1 MALSRPGAREV
12 LRTIRERRLGMMDI
26 EREQRKAEKEYR
38 EAIQGM
44 GSESLE
50 ILADLRGETP
60 PPPMDADA
68 QAFLAGDQDDEDA
81 WEDVESD
88 DAAQEAITLAIRDVM
103 ATYGGIRLKSD
114 KRTWRERV
122 ENMEKNWAPIIPALV
137 DAYLTWRYPPV
148 VPPDLEL
155 NPDYT
160 FTIDVIDIYNLST
173 LTTITRSADCSAAVA
188 LVRHGYLGNTPINPS
203 LAISLKTL
211 ELFRCLK
218 LVKASFSA
226 EVFAKLICYQY
237 YIPYRPTYRTA
248 IADAFDTYL
257 TIQRLISDRIMK
269 SLGRDEPDWR
279 ARNACPACSYALH
292 DEKPPHFSRLI
303 CMDGNNSLKRL
314 ATTGK
319 RSTGDTRSFD
329 SDYYL
334 PREFVDRYAHEVKAR
349 QKQPHANVP
358 RRGDRSDD
366 EGDDESDADDDA
378 ANGGGDPT
386 DGKPEAP
393 SPCASNWKAAAADE
407 KKRMWGIFEETGIF
421 ASACR
426 HGLILWVADMVRS
439 GEQAKYAL
447 ATVAKSQNTLG
458 AKLMIAYDIGCDF
471 SETVMNSSL
480 GPQALALG
488 TRFCVNAFHGYS
500 HSYNCQVV
508 FHPNVIVGMGLED
521 PEVLEHIFSG
531 SNQLAPANIALMLL
545 NNLTQALEIIRTQ
558 TPVLEQALQSL
569 QLSRDDLDRFAV
581 EEREFFLNLRDE
593 EDSNL
598 HAVAYVEA
606 LQELR
611 SASEELATASRRFN
625 DKAPD
630 TPQISWDEPRTGATD
645 YDADLSNTR
654 KLETRRR
661 YLRERVKQ
669 LTAEVAEMEV
679 ALNIEIRWQPCDAS
693 YKQTLQYIATRKY
706 QRALGK
712 LQRLVILRLFELH
725 KMNLA
730 QTGYRMRTYI
740 AKNLQR
746 RCKAI
751 RNAVKE
757 YNAAA
762 QALDPPREPLDWT
775 KVSHYTFL
783 EQFTLLQDTR
793 DDLHNKPWSQAHI
806 RETMRIF
813 RRITRAHEEI
823 KNVNREARRLH
834 THIRDEERLLTR
846 MLGDLKQRGDPLHGA
861 LLEYARHRRAANA
874 RNLAYLQRMY
884 ALEGFTGNPT
894 PGIRAGSV
902 PSASTSD
909 VRQEEGEGV
918 NSAPSSDLSA
928 LVSAE
933 NEVINLEERN
943 GDSGSDSDH
952 VHEEVTGIL
961 EFLANLRT

>member
-1 MALSRPGAREV
+1 
-12 LRTIRERRLGMMDI
+12 
-26 EREQRKAEKEYR
+26 
-38 EAIQGM
+38 M

-50 ILADLRGETP
+50 ILAGMRGETP
-60 PPPMDADA
+60 PPPMDGDA
-68 QAFLAGDQDDEDA
+68 QEFLAGDQDDDDA
-81 WEDVESD
+81 WEDVESE

-122 ENMEKNWAPIIPALV
+122 ETMEKNWAPLIPTLV
-137 DAYLTWRYPPV
+137 DAYLAWRYPPST
-148 VPPDLEL
+148 PADLDID
-155 NPDYT
+155 PDYS
-160 FTIDVIDIYNLST
+160 FTIDVIDIYNLTAS
-173 LTTITRSADCSAAVA
+173 TTITRSADCSAAVA
-188 LVRHGYLGNTPINPS
+188 LVRHGYLGNAPVHPS

-226 EVFAKLICYQY
+226 EAFAKLICYQY
-237 YIPYRPTYRTA
+237 YIPYRPLYRTA
-248 IADAFDTYL
+248 IADAFDVYL
-257 TIQRLISDRIMK
+257 TIQRSITSRIMK
-269 SLGRDEPDWR
+269 TLGRDEPDWR
-279 ARNACPACSYALH
+279 ARNACPACSYVLN

-319 RSTGDTRSFD
+319 RSTGDTRTFE
-329 SDYYL
+329 SDYFL
-334 PREFVDRYAHEVKAR
+334 PRDFVDRYAHEVKSR

-366 EGDDESDADDDA
+366 DDDDESETDDA
-378 ANGGGDPT
+378 ADGGGDPT
-386 DGKPEAP
+386 DGKPDAP

-407 KKRMWGIFEETGIF
+407 KKRMWGIFDETGIF

-426 HGLILWVADMVRS
+426 HGLILWIADMVRS

-471 SETVMNSSL
+471 SETVQNSSL
-480 GPQALALG
+480 GPQAIALG

-521 PEVLEHIFSG
+521 LEVLERIFSG
-531 SNQLAPANIALMLL
+531 SNQLAPVIRYASRYRRWVLIDQYFRQWDVEKYANIALMLL

-558 TPVLEQALQSL
+558 TPVLEQALKSL
-569 QLSRDDLDRFAV
+569 QLTPDDLDRFAV
-581 EEREFFLNLRDE
+581 EEREFFLQLRDE

-679 ALNIEIRWQPCDAS
+679 ALNIETRWQPCDAT

-725 KMNLA
+725 KLNLA

-762 QALDPPREPLDWT
+762 QALDPPREALDWM

-783 EQFTLLQDTR
+783 EQFTLLQNTR
-793 DDLHNKPWSQAHI
+793 DDLRNKPWSQAHI
-806 RETMRIF
+806 RETMRIH
-813 RRITRAHEEI
+813 RRITRAREEI
-823 KNVNREARRLH
+823 DNVNREARRLH

-846 MLGDLKQRGDPLHGA
+846 VLGDLKDRGDPLHGA
-861 LLEYARHRRAANA
+861 VLEYARHRRAANA
-874 RNLAYLQRMY
+874 RNLAYLLRMY
-884 ALEGFTGNPT
+884 SMDGFTGTPT
-894 PGIRAGSV
+894 PGTRAGSV
-902 PSASTSD
+902 TSASGS
-909 VRQEEGEGV
+909 ELAHISEGEGPD
-918 NSAPSSDLSA
+918 STSTSGLSA
-928 LVSAE
+928 LVTAE
-933 NEVINLEERN
+933 NDMMNSEEQN
-943 GDSGSDSDH
+943 GDTGGDSDD